1 MTIHGI
7 GSVKLRLGLDR
18 TGNHTHAFAS
28 LAPGGATFPAYL
40 DADGLRQLARDA
52 MYLADAVEQAE
63 RKRAT
68 VSAVSAVALPAVVVD
83 VEPEQS
89 EVAG

>member
-1 MTIHGI
+1 MTLHGI

-40 DADGLRQLARDA
+40 DAAGLRQLARDA
-52 MYLADAVEQAE
+52 TDLADAVERAE
-63 RKRAT
+63 RKGVTA
-68 VSAVSAVALPAVVVD
+68 AVALPAVVVVD
-83 VEPEQS
+83 VEPE
-89 EVAG
+89 